1 MFSMYVWHIHNVET
15 LLKLFLGI
23 LGRQLRTFFEIIAKS
38 DSEKVLKTLRVGV
51 SWCWLQTLVMTR
63 EHFLHNLHQV
73 LPHLPL
79 LILLLLLLL
88 LHQLAC
94 GKLELGPKFWNL
106 LEMKNQGCPK
116 LFPKTQS
123 RETACLFC
131 VAKMSSHPI
140 QLLLMLINS
149 PTARDRA
156 HVHHQPDSSLLW
168 GTYLDSKLLLWKSR
182 WQNIKNCQG
191 AWIAHDSCN
200 HENRFCSTA
209 MLRSFQWWFSSQSGL
224 IYSVDGDL

>member
-1 MFSMYVWHIHNVET
+1 MQYLPEKNNTPNEISPGFNTLDMFSMST
-15 LLKLFLGI
+15 MLKLCWNCFWSFWAVSCGRFLKW
-23 LGRQLRTFFEIIAKS
+23 LAKS

-51 SWCWLQTLVMTR
+51 SWCWPQTLVMTR

-123 RETACLFC
+123 QETACLFC
-131 VAKMSSHPI
+131 VAKISSHPI

-182 WQNIKNCQG
+182 W
-191 AWIAHDSCN
+191 
-200 HENRFCSTA
+200 
-209 MLRSFQWWFSSQSGL
+209 
-224 IYSVDGDL
+224 